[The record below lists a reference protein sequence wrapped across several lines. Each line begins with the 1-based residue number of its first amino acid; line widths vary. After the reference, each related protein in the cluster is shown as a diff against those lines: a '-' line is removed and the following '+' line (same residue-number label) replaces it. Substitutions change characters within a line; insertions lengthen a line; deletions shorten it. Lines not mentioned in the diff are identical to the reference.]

1 MTRPLPHP
9 ANLLP
14 ELRAFPLRYPVPRL
28 LGDRSNREHSAAE
41 ALSLVVDAARRML
54 VEHRDHGITVG
65 AEEDA
70 ELAIY
75 VVSTLVPSAEV
86 KAARAVY
93 GAAYLARALDAI
105 RSDDGIGAGEAEDL
119 RRIVVRAVLGTL
131 DPDCAKLGCYLT
143 RTDDVGVFC
152 EDVGCWLATSSS
164 ARGAR

>member
-28 LGDRSNREHSAAE
+28 LGSNREHSAAE
-41 ALSLVVDAARRML
+41 ALSLVVDAARRIL
-54 VEHRDHGITVG
+54 DELDGDGITVG

-75 VVSTLVPSAEV
+75 VVSTLVPSAQV
-86 KAARAVY
+86 CAARAVY

-143 RTDDVGVFC
+143 RTDDVVGFC
-152 EDVGCWLATSSS
+152 EDVGCWLLER
-164 ARGAR
+164 ARS